1 MAATGKIARLP
12 RIIRDELNRRLEDG
26 EPGTQLVAWLN
37 AREDVQ
43 AIMAEHFGGRPI
55 NKPNLT
61 AWREGGFRAWQAHR
75 QLFDDAQLAAE
86 NAAELEADGSSLTG
100 HLSTLLAARYATVL
114 ANWDG
119 EPGTPAA
126 QRLQALCALRQDIAI
141 LRRGDYNAA
150 RLRLEQ
156 QRFDFECQKALA
168 ELKDE
173 ADFQE
178 HKLAMLNRILGRK
191 PAPDASPAESPP
203 PKSSSDGLG
212 IPPPEL
218 S

>member
-12 RIIRDELNRRLEDG
+12 RLVRDELNRRLDDG
-26 EPGTQLVAWLN
+26 EPGHQLVAWLN

-43 AIMAEHFGGRPI
+43 SLLAEHFGGRPI
-55 NKPNLT
+55 NEPNLT

-100 HLSTLLAARYATVL
+100 HLSTLLAARYATAL

-126 QRLQALCALRQDIAI
+126 QRLQALSALRQDIAT

-156 QRFDFECQKALA
+156 QRFDFEYEKAVA
-168 ELKDE
+168 ELKEE

-178 HKLAMLNRILGRK
+178 RKLAFLNGLLGK
-191 PAPDASPAESPP
+191 
-203 PKSSSDGLG
+203 KSSPEVLKT
-212 IPPPEL
+212 EL